1 MTQVSS
7 NPPEHTQQES
17 LQQPDLLQGF
27 PALEATLEAQ
37 RLPLPDGTAGA
48 GTGGA
53 GEAAAGENAAGSG
66 APGSNGE
73 ARTGAQPP
81 LAGSSRGGSSR
92 RRSSRTRG
100 HAGVDGA
107 DIPDPNALLAASGV
121 PNPVARICV
130 DTTVPHL
137 DRPFDYAVPP
147 ELSEQAVI
155 GARVRVAFGPQR
167 VTGYILERVERT
179 DYAKPL
185 APILSVLSAFPA
197 VAPETFELA
206 EDVAARFAST
216 RANVLRLALTPRIA
230 GVEKK
235 YAAAFPGYSE
245 YMGLTRGNT
254 GGDLENEPP
263 ESVIEKIN
271 HTDLDSDSG
280 SENQSLVSG
289 GSYSESPTEFATG
302 TEPETQSEID
312 EPAVETGPRL
322 SRTDEAIRSYLLGG
336 FAPFTLNPHVP
347 APDTSTYAPY
357 INGSEFLEDLAAG
370 HAARAVMSVLPSTP
384 DTSWADLLA
393 IALAQA
399 AAHGRGAIAVVP
411 DSKSL
416 DLLEEALRERVSESD
431 YARISSDQK
440 PYSRYHGYLKA
451 RLGLVPIVIGTR
463 AAAYAPVANL
473 GFIACWDDGDS
484 NLIERRAPYCHVRDV
499 LLLRAQKTKAAALFA
514 GYFMS
519 IETARLINT
528 GWASYVHADRATVR
542 AFTPQVLSTG
552 DDYQLARDPLAR
564 IARIPQ
570 LAFIQARKALAT
582 GPVLVQ
588 VARGGY
594 LPSLRC
600 QRCFMP
606 ARCTECRGPLE
617 ITAGS
622 SLPSCA
628 WCGHLASTW
637 SCSECGNRTWRA
649 GTIGATRTAEELGRA
664 FPNVPVISSSGDHV
678 RAQIGPEPALVI
690 ATPGAEPRVPGGYA
704 AALLLDADSMLRF
717 DSLRAPEAA
726 LRRWMNAA
734 ALVRSASVGG
744 VVVTTAS
751 YSPVEQA
758 LVRWDPGWF
767 ARYELDQ
774 RFEVGLPPAV
784 RSAAITGAR
793 EDVQAFIDACS
804 LPETVRISGP
814 IPVSA
819 HGLNELDYEEDPQIV
834 AGDWRVLLFFG
845 YPVAAQVT
853 AELRAVRAAHSAMRS
868 RGHVQVLCDGLD
880 II

>member
-7 NPPEHTQQES
+7 NPPEHIQQES

-27 PALEATLEAQ
+27 PALEATL
-37 RLPLPDGTAGA
+37 T
-48 GTGGA
+48 
-53 GEAAAGENAAGSG
+53 
-66 APGSNGE
+66 
-73 ARTGAQPP
+73 QPP
-81 LAGSSRGGSSR
+81 LASS
-92 RRSSRTRG
+92 
-100 HAGVDGA
+100 HAHTGVDGA
-107 DIPDPNALLAASGV
+107 DVPDPNALLAATGV

-235 YAAAFPGYSE
+235 YAAAFPSYSE
-245 YMGLTRGNT
+245 YCGLTRENT
-254 GGDLENEPP
+254 NSDLENESTKNVVEKTNQA
-263 ESVIEKIN
+263 ESGAEN
-271 HTDLDSDSG
+271 DP
-280 SENQSLVSG
+280 ENQSLVSS
-289 GSYSESPTEFATG
+289 GSHSESLGESGSTARTESSLAGSEATSLAIG
-302 TEPETQSEID
+302 DTTEGSAEHTLGTGAATEPATETSETASET
-312 EPAVETGPRL
+312 EPAL
-322 SRTDEAIRSYLLGG
+322 NCTDEAIRSYLLGG
-336 FAPFTLNPHVP
+336 FAPFTLNPAV
-347 APDTSTYAPY
+347 AVPDTSAYTPY
-357 INGSEFLEDLAAG
+357 INGSEFLEDIAAG

-416 DLLEEALRERVSESD
+416 DTLEEALRERVSEND
-431 YARISSDQK
+431 YTRISSDQK

-499 LLLRAQKTKAAALFA
+499 LLLRAQKAKAAALFA

-519 IETARLINT
+519 IETARLVNT

-570 LAFIQARKALAT
+570 LAFIQARKALAA

-594 LPSLRC
+594 LPTLRC

-617 ITAGS
+617 IVAGS
-622 SLPSCA
+622 SLPSCT

-637 SCSECGNRTWRA
+637 SCAECGNRTWRA

-678 RAQIGPEPALVI
+678 RAHIGSEPALVI

-767 ARYELDQ
+767 ARYELEE

-819 HGLNELDYEEDPQIV
+819 HGLNELDYEEDPQVV